1 MREAN
6 LKCVTIFQ
14 VLSYFINSSGQN
26 LGGTFK
32 GPSSF
37 NLCTFRHYLTWCGAL
52 QQSWAKSAWP
62 ALRSLHCSWESGKSL
77 FSGKLL
83 IALAVRVS
91 SLLQQI
97 LCAMEP
103 MHFPQILPC
112 IVRLYY
118 SCLLYNTRQC
128 VLSCYHHVPQDAC
141 YIFSLP
147 AAHGVGLQA
156 TRGLAWAGMK
166 LLGLLAISYF
176 INYLTVSHNHA
187 IMFEFMLHQDP
198 LNTPTS
204 SYCHAHTCCR
214 PFPTLSLPMKKQS
227 CLTVSSC
234 NGYTTWLLF
243 ALSTSTGRVART
255 LVLSRR

>member
-52 QQSWAKSAWP
+52 QQSWAKSAWL

-83 IALAVRVS
+83 VALVVRVS

-97 LCAMEP
+97 LSAMKP
-103 MHFPQILPC
+103 RHFPHTTMHRQT
-112 IVRLYY
+112 V
-118 SCLLYNTRQC
+118 LLMPSLQHTTEC
-128 VLSCYHHVPQDAC
+128 VLSCYHHAPQDAC

-156 TRGLAWAGMK
+156 TRGLAWAGM
-166 LLGLLAISYF
+166 
-176 INYLTVSHNHA
+176 
-187 IMFEFMLHQDP
+187 
-198 LNTPTS
+198 
-204 SYCHAHTCCR
+204 
-214 PFPTLSLPMKKQS
+214 
-227 CLTVSSC
+227 
-234 NGYTTWLLF
+234 
-243 ALSTSTGRVART
+243 
-255 LVLSRR
+255 